1 MPLTSILNPPGHA
14 PRLRLASSSPYRREL
29 LSRLRIPFDVVA
41 PEVNETPHPGEIP
54 EQLSTRLA
62 LAKALAVAVPGTWTI
77 GSDQVATLDGAPIGK
92 PGNHEAARAQLLAA
106 SGRTMRF
113 HTALALVDPD
123 QGRQRV
129 ERIDTVVRFRNLTLA
144 EIDAYLHAEQ
154 PYDCAGAAKCE
165 GLGIALLDAIEGDDP
180 TALIGLPLIR
190 LSGWLREWGW
200 NPLLGPSFGASSSA
214 SSNASSGAS
223 SGASSDASSGAS
235 PGASPGAS
243 SGASLASVTDEP

>member
-1 MPLTSILNPPGHA
+1 MASPSSAGPSTKPVTSILTESGHA

-41 PEVNETPHPGEIP
+41 PEVDETPYPGEMP

-62 LAKALAVAVPGTWTI
+62 LAKALAVATPGTWTI
-77 GSDQVATLDGAPIGK
+77 GSDQVATLDGSPIGK
-92 PGNHEAARAQLLAA
+92 PGHHEAARAQLLAA
-106 SGRTMRF
+106 SGRTLRF

-123 QGRQRV
+123 QGRRRV
-129 ERIDTVVRFRNLTLA
+129 ERIDTVVRFRTLTLA
-144 EIDAYLHAEQ
+144 EIDTYLHAEQ
-154 PYDCAGAAKCE
+154 PYDYAGAAKCE

-200 NPLLGPSFGASSSA
+200 NPLLG
-214 SSNASSGAS
+214 ASSGAS
-223 SGASSDASSGAS
+223 SGTSLGSAASA
-235 PGASPGAS
+235 P
-243 SGASLASVTDEP
+243 

>member
-1 MPLTSILNPPGHA
+1 MSSPHLRMATPSSAGPLTKPVTSTLTESGHA
-14 PRLRLASSSPYRREL
+14 LRLRLASSSPYRREL

-41 PEVNETPHPGEIP
+41 PEVDETPYSGETP

-62 LAKALAVAVPGTWTI
+62 LAKALAVAIPGTWTI
-77 GSDQVATLDGAPIGK
+77 GSDQVATLDGSPIGK

-106 SGRTMRF
+106 SGRALRF

-123 QGRQRV
+123 QGRRRV

-200 NPLLGPSFGASSSA
+200 NPLLGVSLGTTLSTSLGSNSA
-214 SSNASSGAS
+214 
-223 SGASSDASSGAS
+223 
-235 PGASPGAS
+235 
-243 SGASLASVTDEP
+243 EP